1 MTIINAGS
9 HIAPTQPDE
18 GWTNTREKAA
28 QYARE
33 WFWDQIT
40 RDGFTDIEFVD
51 TGREDEGRW
60 VFEVRHKITGVVV
73 EIEQH
78 GIDNLDAY
86 RKRHLFTPRV
96 YWNGSS
102 SANPR
107 LEDFAADGFEPVMT
121 YRRTAAATE
130 NTEARR

>member
-1 MTIINAGS
+1 MVIINAGS
-9 HIAPTQPDE
+9 RIAPAQQSE

-33 WFWDQIT
+33 WFWDQMV

-51 TGREDEGRW
+51 TGRETEGRW
-60 VFEVRHKITGVVV
+60 MFEIRHKVTGVVV

-86 RKRHLFTPRV
+86 RKQYVFEPRV

-102 SANPR
+102 SATPR
-107 LEDFAADGFEPVMT
+107 LEDFAADGYESVIT
-121 YRRTAAATE
+121 YRPTAAATE
-130 NTEARR
+130 NTEAQS